1 MSLRITQPWY
11 AGEEKTIVP
20 RKIISLAQHPSER
33 ETCGMYYNIADDTAI
48 MWKKDRKM
56 SVLISKHLF
65 VKMFLLCCLFARKGV
80 TNLLVKQ
87 QYTASKTDPYYAATL
102 IQSFRQNIKT
112 SHQH

>member
-33 ETCGMYYNIADDTAI
+33 ETCGMYYNLADDTAI
-48 MWKKDRKM
+48 VWKRDKKM
-56 SVLISKHLF
+56 SVLISIHLF

-80 TNLLVKQ
+80 TNLLRKLE
-87 QYTASKTDPYYAATL
+87 YC
-102 IQSFRQNIKT
+102 IKD
-112 SHQH
+112 